1 MHGLMIMLHM
11 VMQPAGKLVI
21 FITFWAL
28 VHFNTGVEGD
38 SRPPHHGAAVR
49 IAVRLDIFFQR
60 NLA

>member
-28 VHFNTGVEGD
+28 VHFNTGVQGD
-38 SRPPHHGAAVR
+38 GRPPHTAALR